1 MNNSI
6 ETLKQFN
13 ISYKVI
19 GCVYCLVNS
28 STGSVIRRDV
38 TGSQV
43 ESIVNQLLSSRSEFE
58 LG

>member
-1 MNNSI
+1 MNNTI

-19 GCVYCLVNS
+19 GCVYCLV
-28 STGSVIRRDV
+28 STTTGNIIRRDV

-43 ESIVNQLLSSRSEFE
+43 EAIVEQLLNASK
-58 LG
+58 